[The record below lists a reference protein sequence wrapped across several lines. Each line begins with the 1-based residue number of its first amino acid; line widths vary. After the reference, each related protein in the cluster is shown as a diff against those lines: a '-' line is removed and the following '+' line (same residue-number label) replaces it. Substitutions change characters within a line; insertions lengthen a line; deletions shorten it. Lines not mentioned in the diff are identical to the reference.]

1 MPVRGGSNK
10 LPPVPADRPF
20 GNPTF
25 PPVEE
30 TLEVALGEAIGRFD
44 IVRGL
49 AVNYEQEWSYF
60 RGSGWMLRISDG
72 RKALCYLV
80 PLRNGFKLSMA
91 IREAEREAFSADPAL
106 EPLRP
111 AIETSRKVPE
121 GFALAFDVDASG
133 DFGPLRSLIE
143 KLVAFRQAGHE

>member
-1 MPVRGGSNK
+1 M
-10 LPPVPADRPF
+10 
-20 GNPTF
+20 
-25 PPVEE
+25 
-30 TLEVALGEAIGRFD
+30 ALGEAIGRFD

-49 AVNYEQEWSYF
+49 AVDYEQEWSYF

-133 DFGPLRSLIE
+133 DFGPLRSLVE
-143 KLVAFRQAGHE
+143 KLVAFRKAGRV